1 MKYGFLF
8 AILLLAF
15 SSAVDSQTT
24 LNPDISAIGEIQV
37 FTHNDLDRIN
47 EKDKFNLTQPG
58 LELNI
63 GGYLNPYARADA
75 VIAWEGEE
83 NAVIEE
89 FYATVLRGLPLNMN
103 FRAGKY
109 RLEFGRLNPIHPH
122 AYSFINLPI
131 VHEAFFGEEGLNDVA
146 IRTAFLLPTGNAF
159 TELTGA
165 ITKGNALLE
174 EDALEGNDTT
184 HLNPGAF
191 GRLTTSLAVSETA
204 ELALGTSVV
213 NSVYELEPRQLRTTI
228 IGADAKY
235 KNIRSR
241 YSTLLF
247 ESEFLYRSQEQD
259 SADNVHSYGGY
270 AYVDYKFHKVYNVGG
285 MFDYTSLKSL
295 EFDTLGP
302 PSEVTSNTWR
312 GALFVGFAPIEE
324 TSLIRL
330 VGHWT
335 KPEES
340 DGIWELALQ
349 FVFSLGPHKPHN
361 F

>member
-1 MKYGFLF
+1 MKYGLLCT
-8 AILLLAF
+8 ILLIVLCGA
-15 SSAVDSQTT
+15 AVSQTT
-24 LNPDISAIGEIQV
+24 LNPDISAIGEMSI
-37 FTHNDLDRIN
+37 FSHNDEERMN
-47 EKDKFNLTQPG
+47 EKDKLNLTRPG

-63 GGYLNPYARADA
+63 NGYLNPYARADA

-89 FYATVLRGLPLNMN
+89 LWATILRGLPLNAN
-103 FRAGKY
+103 LRAGKY

-122 AYSFINLPI
+122 AYSFIDLPM
-131 VHEAFFGEEGLNDVA
+131 VHESFFGEEGLNDVA
-146 IRTAFLLPTGNAF
+146 LRTAFLLPTGNAF
-159 TELTGA
+159 TELMGA
-165 ITKGNALLE
+165 VTKGNALLE

-184 HLNPGAF
+184 HLNLGGF
-191 GRLTTSLAVSETA
+191 GRITTSLAVSETA
-204 ELALGTSVV
+204 ELSLGGSFL
-213 NSVYELEPRQLRTTI
+213 NSVYEIDPRQLRTSLL
-228 IGADAKY
+228 GFDAKY
-235 KNIRSR
+235 KNVKSR

-247 ESEFLYRSQEQD
+247 EGEFLYRSQEQD
-259 SADNVHSYGGY
+259 SADNVTSYGGY
-270 AYVDYKFHKVYNVGG
+270 AYIDYKFHKVYNVGG

-295 EFDTLGP
+295 EFDTLGT

-324 TSLIRL
+324 TSLVRL

-335 KPEES
+335 KPEET

-349 FVFSLGPHKPHN
+349 LVFSLGPHKPHN